1 MIIIVV
7 SKKYYF
13 CFIKQIIM
21 SKYLFFI
28 IFPFLMFACKPDLRL
43 FGADVRQTI
52 MQFGKEN
59 PENEVIFHTSQGDF
73 TIKLYDETLLH
84 RANFIRLVKG
94 KFYDER
100 YFYRNVYETAIQGGA
115 EWSKL
120 DYDLPTEVDT
130 TKFRHKLGALSMA
143 QYDVADNPKLNTSS
157 SEFFIVTNPQ
167 EAKNFDG
174 IYTVIGEVTAG
185 MEVVEKIKNARSFD
199 EKPVLPVKFSIEI
212 KK

>member
-7 SKKYYF
+7 TKNCNFYF
-13 CFIKQIIM
+13 TKHIIM
-21 SKYLFFI
+21 YKNLFFI
-28 IFPFLMFACKPDLRL
+28 IFSFIMLACKPDLRL
-43 FGADVRQTI
+43 LGADVRQTI
-52 MQFGKEN
+52 TQFGKEN
-59 PENEVIFHTSQGDF
+59 QENQVVFHTSQGDF
-73 TIKLYDETLLH
+73 MVKLYNETPLH

-130 TKFRHKLGALSMA
+130 TKFRHKKGALSMA

-174 IYTVIGEVTAG
+174 IYTVIGEVTTG

-199 EKPVLPVKFSIEI
+199 EKPVLPVKFSIKII
-212 KK
+212 K